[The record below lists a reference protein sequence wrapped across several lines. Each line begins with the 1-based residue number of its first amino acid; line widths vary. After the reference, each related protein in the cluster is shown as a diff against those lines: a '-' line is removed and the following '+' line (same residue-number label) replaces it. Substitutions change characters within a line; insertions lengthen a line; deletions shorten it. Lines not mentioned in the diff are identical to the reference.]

1 MKWFAALQL
10 IRPANI
16 ITAISD
22 IAAGVAIAGYLM
34 PEMWNTQIVTQ
45 ILLLIIATIGL
56 YGGGIIF
63 NDIFDIEQDKI
74 NRPERVIPSGLIGI
88 STAKIFGIILF
99 AIGIFSA
106 FLVSNFS
113 GLVAL
118 LIMAMVLLYDKYS
131 KHHKLLGPLNMGL
144 CRGGN
149 LILGMSI
156 NATLNPEY
164 FIIGLIPVIFV
175 AAITLTAQ
183 KETKGKN
190 KLAIVTAMILDIF
203 VVMGF
208 ILMASY
214 FNLNLK
220 NTAIFLLIWYIIN
233 SVAKAKAI
241 LKNDPI
247 LIQNAVK
254 IAVISLIPLNASYV
268 AGFSSIFMA
277 LLVMCLL
284 PLSLYLSK
292 IFPVTESAKCIIKK

>member
-1 MKWFAALQL
+1 MKWFPALQL

-22 IAAGVAIAGYLM
+22 IIAGIAIAGFLI
-34 PEMWNTQIVTQ
+34 PEIWNQQLIIH

-63 NDIFDIEQDKI
+63 NDIFDIKQDTVD
-74 NRPERVIPSGLIGI
+74 RPERVIPSGRISIKEAKILGITFFSIGI
-88 STAKIFGIILF
+88 L
-99 AIGIFSA
+99 SA
-106 FLVSNFS
+106 SLVSEFS
-113 GLVAL
+113 GFLALV
-118 LIMAMVLLYDKYS
+118 IMFLTLLYDKYS
-131 KHHKLLGPLNMGL
+131 KHNKFIGPLNMGL

-156 NATLNPEY
+156 NGHLEPDY

-190 KLAIVTAMILDIF
+190 KLAIVTAMFLDIS
-203 VVMGF
+203 VVFGF
-208 ILMASY
+208 GLMAYY

-220 NTAIFLLIWYIIN
+220 NTVVFLLIWYVIN
-233 SVAKAKAI
+233 TVTKVKAI
-241 LKNDPI
+241 LNNNPI
-247 LIQNAVK
+247 LIQKAVK

-292 IFPVTESAKCIIKK
+292 IFPVT

>member
-1 MKWFAALQL
+1 MKWFPALQL

-22 IAAGVAIAGYLM
+22 IIAGIAIAGFLI
-34 PEMWNTQIVTQ
+34 PEIWNQQLIIH

-63 NDIFDIEQDKI
+63 NDIFDIKQDTVD
-74 NRPERVIPSGLIGI
+74 RPERVIPSGRISIKEAKILGITFFSIGI
-88 STAKIFGIILF
+88 L
-99 AIGIFSA
+99 SA
-106 FLVSNFS
+106 SLVSEFS
-113 GLVAL
+113 GFLALV
-118 LIMAMVLLYDKYS
+118 IMFLTLLYDKYS
-131 KHHKLLGPLNMGL
+131 KHNKFIGPLNMGL

-156 NATLNPEY
+156 NGHLEPDY

-183 KETKGKN
+183 KEIKGKN
-190 KLAIVTAMILDIF
+190 KLAIVTAMFLDIS
-203 VVMGF
+203 VVFGF
-208 ILMASY
+208 GLMAYY

-220 NTAIFLLIWYIIN
+220 NTVVFLLIWYVIN
-233 SVAKAKAI
+233 TVTKVKAI
-241 LKNDPI
+241 LNNNPI
-247 LIQNAVK
+247 LIQKAVK

-292 IFPVTESAKCIIKK
+292 IFPVT

>member
-16 ITAISD
+16 VTAISD

-74 NRPERVIPSGLIGI
+74 NRPDRVIPSGRISI

-99 AIGIFSA
+99 SIGIFSA

-131 KHHKLLGPLNMGL
+131 KHHKLLGPLNMSL

-292 IFPVTESAKCIIKK
+292 IFPVT

>member
-22 IAAGVAIAGYLM
+22 IAAGIAIAGYLI

-74 NRPERVIPSGLIGI
+74 NRPDRVIPSGRISI

-99 AIGIFSA
+99 SIGIFSA

-292 IFPVTESAKCIIKK
+292 IFPVT